1 MTQDSRDEAVT
12 VSGGT
17 MVRLTQPPRDVRD
30 LLLEPCAR
38 RTTIRRAAARRTSTR
53 DVVSWHY
60 GVSVDVLRVVRDD
73 ARGLVAWLPAGSTRL
88 AAMPRDGRAIRDRS
102 LEERAAL
109 AAPDGRF
116 VVLEGDWH
124 SAPTHALAPVLAE
137 HHRP

>member
-1 MTQDSRDEAVT
+1 M
-12 VSGGT
+12 
-17 MVRLTQPPRDVRD
+17 
-30 LLLEPCAR
+30 
-38 RTTIRRAAARRTSTR
+38 
-53 DVVSWHY
+53 
-60 GVSVDVLRVVRDD
+60 LRVVRDD

-124 SAPTHALAPVLAE
+124 SAPTHVLAPVLAE